1 MVSSMKGYVQVYTG
15 EGKGKTTAA
24 LGLIMRACGAGLRV
38 YFGQFIKK
46 KDYSEIRMLNERFP
60 DVTVEQYGR
69 GHFIKKKPLP
79 EDIDA
84 AQNGL
89 TKLRNAMLSGE
100 YNIIIADEA
109 NVAISLGLFQVEE
122 ILRLID
128 DRPENVEM
136 VFTGRNA
143 HERLVER
150 ADLVTEMK
158 DIKHYYDQGVSA
170 RIGIEK

>member
-1 MVSSMKGYVQVYTG
+1 MKGYVQVYTG
-15 EGKGKTTAA
+15 KGKGKTTAA

-38 YFGQFIKK
+38 YLGQFIKK
-46 KDYSEIRMLNERFP
+46 KNYSEIKMLNERFP

-69 GHFIKKKPLP
+69 GCFIKGKPLP

-89 TKLRNAMLSGE
+89 AKLRDAMLSGE
-100 YNIIIADEA
+100 YNVIIADEA
-109 NVAISLGLFQVEE
+109 NVAISLGLFPVEE

-136 VFTGRNA
+136 VFTGRDA
-143 HERLVER
+143 HERLVDR

-170 RIGIEK
+170 RTGIEK